1 MEFPIKLKYLT
12 ITEGNTQP
20 HIKEEVPL
28 PGYELKDGQGYIV
41 ASGTSLANLFEYAL
55 QVDASYELMYQF
67 VVRGNLEECKHLEG
81 LDCDDTGPVQF
92 ALPGMGQG
100 GGGSGGPILQ

>member
-1 MEFPIKLKYLT
+1 MEFPIKLKYLE
-12 ITEGNTQP
+12 ITEGMTQP
-20 HIKEEVPL
+20 HAKDEIPL
-28 PGYELKDGQGYIV
+28 PGYELHDGQGKTV

-67 VVRGNLEECKHLEG
+67 VTRGNLEECKHLEG

-92 ALPGMGQG
+92 ALPGMGG
-100 GGGSGGPILQ
+100 GGGAPGGSILQ